1 MKSIMVYGTV
11 QAVGFRPFVY
21 RIAVENKVTG
31 YVRNRGEYVEII
43 IDGAPQNV
51 KDFIDDLDQ
60 KKPPL
65 AKIDRLDIS
74 EKSSDENFKPGV
86 FYIKESK
93 GGSSGSASIIPPDIC
108 VCYDCQRELFQK
120 TDRRFLY
127 PFINCTNCGP
137 RFTIIKKTPYD
148 REMTTMGQFKLC
160 PDCLKEYKDVLD
172 RRYHAEP
179 VACLVCGPHYSLF
192 DRSRKKLGNPIETA
206 AKLFEN
212 GKIIA
217 VKGLGGYHIGCDAL
231 NEEAVSALRMRL
243 GRPYQP
249 FAILGRDI
257 KSIERVCHVSDDEK
271 KYLIS
276 HERPIVVLEK
286 KDSKTFENAAPGLH
300 NVGIM
305 LPYSPLHFLLFNYT
319 TLDFFV
325 MTSANMPGDPM
336 ITRNSSA
343 FDSLDVDY
351 FLCHNLKIH
360 NRCDDSVIRDG
371 KFIRRSRG
379 FVPQG
384 IGIPHDK
391 KVLAFG
397 AELNNAFTLTKE
409 KKAFISQHIGNTTHL
424 DTLQFFEDAIE
435 KLLTLLNMKMEEI
448 ELFVSDLHPQYET
461 TKLAERY
468 SIETGIPLIKI
479 QHHISHARAVLTEN
493 KLDEGVAIV
502 CDGTGY
508 GLDGKSWGGEVF
520 HVTENNEERIGHLK
534 EYPLLG
540 GDKAAK
546 EPLRVLVSILKDEDL
561 SDYSSSYRYGSQGID
576 ALKKLTK
583 DEKIFS
589 TSCGRL
595 LDMFSVMLSSCSER
609 TYEGEPAMKLE
620 SLAWNGKYLDMPIEI
635 EDNIIQIEDFAKKI
649 FDLRKKERK
658 NDLAKTVHVSLA
670 NAFSDIAIEEAK
682 KDHLTIAFSGGVAYN
697 KIFSDA
703 IKKRVELSGLK
714 YVEHK
719 LVPCG
724 DGGVSFGQSLFAYKN
739 I

>member
-21 RIAVENKVTG
+21 RIAVENGVSG
-31 YVRNRGEYVEII
+31 YVRNRGEYVEIV
-43 IDGAPQNV
+43 IDGPSE
-51 KDFIDDLDQ
+51 KIGKFIEDLDK

-65 AKIDRLDIS
+65 AKIDKLDI
-74 EKSSDENFKPGV
+74 KDKVSDENFKSNI

-108 VCYDCQRELFQK
+108 VCEDCKKELFQK
-120 TDRRFLY
+120 RDRRFLY

-148 REMTTMGQFKLC
+148 REMTTMGKFKLC

-179 VACLVCGPHYSLF
+179 VACPVCGPHYSLF
-192 DRSRKKLGNPIETA
+192 DRSRKTIENPIETA
-206 AKLFEN
+206 ASLFED

-217 VKGLGGYHIGCDAL
+217 IKGLGGYHIGCDAL
-231 NEEAVSALRMRL
+231 DNDAVNELRRRL

-249 FAILGRDI
+249 FAILARNLEA
-257 KSIERVCHVSDDEK
+257 IENVFKVSEEERK
-271 KYLIS
+271 VISS

-286 KDSKTFENAAPGLH
+286 KNSKQFETASPGLH

-319 TLDFFV
+319 SLDFFV

-336 ITRNSSA
+336 IIENSSA
-343 FDSLDVDY
+343 FESLDVDY
-351 FLCHNLKIH
+351 FLCHNLKIY

-384 IGIPHDK
+384 IDIPHSK

-397 AELNNAFTLTKE
+397 AELNNAFTITKE
-409 KKAFISQHIGNTTHL
+409 KKAFISQHIGNTTHY
-424 DTLQFFEDAIE
+424 DTLLYFEDAI
-435 KLLTLLNMKMEEI
+435 KKMLTLLNMKMEEI
-448 ELFVSDLHPQYET
+448 ELLISDLHPHYET

-468 SIETGIPLIKI
+468 SKETGIPLIRI
-479 QHHISHARAVLTEN
+479 QHHISHARAVFTEN
-493 KLDEGVAIV
+493 KIDEGIAIV

-508 GLDGKSWGGEVF
+508 GLDGKSWGGEIF
-520 HVTENNEERIGHLK
+520 HVTGNSEERIGHLN
-534 EYPLLG
+534 EYQLLG

-546 EPLRVLVSILKDEDL
+546 EPLRVLVSLLREEDL
-561 SDYSSSYRYGSQGID
+561 SEYASVYRHGLDGID
-576 ALKKLTK
+576 ALKKLSK
-583 DEKIFS
+583 SEKVFS
-589 TSCGRL
+589 TSCGRI
-595 LDMFSVMLSSCSER
+595 LDMFSVMLFSCSER

-620 SLAWNGKYLDMPIEI
+620 SLAWKGKDLKIPIEVEGNVI
-635 EDNIIQIEDFAKKI
+635 NIDEFAKKI
-649 FDLRKKERK
+649 FDLRKGQSKE
-658 NDLAKTVHVSLA
+658 DLAKTVHVSLA
-670 NAFSDIAIEEAK
+670 KAFSDIAIEEAK
-682 KDHLTIAFSGGVAYN
+682 KDHLPIGFSGGVAYN
-697 KIFSDA
+697 KIFSDV
-703 IKKRVELSGLK
+703 IKKNVESSGLK
-714 YVEHK
+714 YFEHK
-719 LVPCG
+719 LIPCG

>member
-21 RIAVENKVTG
+21 RIAVENKVSG
-31 YVRNRGEYVEII
+31 YVRNRGEYVEIV
-43 IDGAPQNV
+43 IDGPPG
-51 KDFIDDLDQ
+51 KIDTFIENLNL

-65 AKIDRLDIS
+65 AKIDRLDI
-74 EKSSDENFKPGV
+74 KGISSDENFKESL

-93 GGSSGSASIIPPDIC
+93 SGNSSSASIIPPDIC
-108 VCYDCQRELFQK
+108 VCEDCQRELFQK
-120 TDRRFLY
+120 TDRRYLY

-148 REMTTMGQFKLC
+148 REMTTMGKFNLC

-179 VACLVCGPHYSLF
+179 VACPLCGPHYSLF
-192 DRSRKKLGNPIETA
+192 DRSKKRIENPIETA
-206 AKLFEN
+206 AKLFED
-212 GKIIA
+212 GEIIA
-217 VKGLGGYHIGCDAL
+217 IKGLGGYHISCDAL
-231 NEEAVSALRMRL
+231 NKNSVKELRRRL

-249 FAILGRDI
+249 FAILARNIG
-257 KSIERVCHVSDDEK
+257 SIEKVCHVSDEERK
-271 KYLIS
+271 IISS

-286 KDSKTFENAAPGLH
+286 KDSKTFEPASPGLH

-319 TLDFFV
+319 SLDFFV

-336 ITRNSSA
+336 ITENSSA
-343 FDSLDVDY
+343 FNSLDVDY
-351 FLCHNLKIH
+351 FLCHNLNIY

-384 IGIPHDK
+384 IEIPHAK

-409 KKAFISQHIGNTTHL
+409 KKAFISQHIGNTTHY
-424 DTLQFFEDAIE
+424 DTLLFFEDAI
-435 KLLTLLNMKMEEI
+435 KKMLTLLNMKMEEI
-448 ELFVSDLHPQYET
+448 ELLVSDLHPQYET

-468 SIETGIPLIKI
+468 SKETGIPLLKI
-479 QHHISHARAVLTEN
+479 QHHVSHARAVFTEN
-493 KLDEGVAIV
+493 DIEEGVAIV

-520 HVTENNEERIGHLK
+520 HVTDNSEERIGHLK

-546 EPLRVLVSILKDEDL
+546 EPLRVLVSLLNDEDL
-561 SDYSSSYRYGSQGID
+561 SGYSNSYKYGLQGIN
-576 ALKKLTK
+576 ALKNLVK
-583 DEKIFS
+583 EERVHS
-589 TSCGRL
+589 TSCGRI
-595 LDMFSVMLSSCSER
+595 LDMFSVMLFACSER
-609 TYEGEPAMKLE
+609 SYEGEPAMKLE
-620 SLAWNGKYLDMPIEI
+620 SLAWNGNDLKIPIEI
-635 EDNIIQIEDFAKKI
+635 EGNILQISEFAKKI
-649 FDLRKKERK
+649 FDLRNKESKK
-658 NDLAKTVHVSLA
+658 DLAKTVHVSLA
-670 NAFSDIAIEEAK
+670 KAFSEIAIDEAR
-682 KDHLTIAFSGGVAYN
+682 KDHLPIGFSGGVAYN
-697 KIFSDA
+697 KIFSDV
-703 IKKRVELSGLK
+703 IKESVESHRLK
-714 YVEHK
+714 YVEHR
-719 LVPCG
+719 LIPCG

>member
-21 RIAVENKVTG
+21 RIAIENKISG
-31 YVRNRGEYVEII
+31 YVRNRGEYVEIV
-43 IDGAPQNV
+43 IDGIPQNV
-51 KDFIDDLDQ
+51 DNFIEDLNQ
-60 KKPPL
+60 KKPSL

-74 EKSSDENFKPGV
+74 EKSSDENFKPNI

-93 GGSSGSASIIPPDIC
+93 GGSSGSASIIPPDAC
-108 VCYDCQRELFQK
+108 VCEDCHREMFEK

-179 VACLVCGPHYSLF
+179 VVCPICGPHYSLF
-192 DRSRKKLGNPIETA
+192 DRSMKKIENPIEMA

-217 VKGLGGYHIGCDAL
+217 IKGLGGYHIGCDAS
-231 NEEAVSALRMRL
+231 NEEAMAELRRRL

-249 FAILGRDI
+249 FAILGRDL
-257 KSIERVCHVSDDEK
+257 KSIENVCHVSDDEK
-271 KYLIS
+271 ENLVS
-276 HERPIVVLEK
+276 QERPIVVLEK
-286 KDSKTFENAAPGLH
+286 KNSKIFEKAASGLH

-319 TLDFFV
+319 SLDFFV

-336 ITRNSSA
+336 IVQNSSA
-343 FDSLDVDY
+343 FSSLDVDY
-351 FLCHNLKIH
+351 FLCHNLKIY

-379 FVPQG
+379 FVPRG
-384 IGIPHDK
+384 IEIPHNK

-424 DTLQFFEDAIE
+424 DTLQFFEDAID
-435 KLLTLLNMKMEEI
+435 KLMTLLNMMMGEV
-448 ELFVSDLHPQYET
+448 ELLVCDLHPQYET

-468 SIETGIPLIKI
+468 SKETGIPLIKV
-479 QHHISHARAVLTEN
+479 QHHISHARAVFTEN
-493 KLDEGVAIV
+493 KLEDGVAIV

-546 EPLRVLVSILKDEDL
+546 EPVRVLVSLLKDEDL
-561 SDYSSSYRYGSQGID
+561 SDYSMSYKYGSQGID

-583 DEKIFS
+583 DEKILS

-595 LDMFSVMLSSCSER
+595 LDMFSVMLFSCNER

-620 SLAWNGKYLDMPIEI
+620 SLAWKGKDLGIPIEI
-635 EDNIIQIEDFAKKI
+635 GNNIILVEEFAKKI

-658 NDLAKTVHVSLA
+658 EDLAKTVHVSLA

-682 KDHLTIAFSGGVAYN
+682 KDHLPVAFSGGVAYN
-697 KIFSDA
+697 KIFSDV
-703 IKKRVELSGLK
+703 IKKRVESSGLK

-719 LVPCG
+719 LIPCG

>member
-21 RIAVENKVTG
+21 RIAVENKVSG
-31 YVRNRGEYVEII
+31 YVRNRGEYVEIV
-43 IDGAPQNV
+43 IDGAPHDVDN
-51 KDFIDDLDQ
+51 FIEDLNQ

-65 AKIDRLDIS
+65 AKIDMLDIS
-74 EKSSDENFKPGV
+74 LKSSDENFKQGV

-93 GGSSGSASIIPPDIC
+93 SGSSGSASIIPPDIC
-108 VCYDCQRELFQK
+108 VCEDCQREMFEK

-127 PFINCTNCGP
+127 PFTNCTNCGP

-148 REMTTMGQFKLC
+148 REMTTMGHFKLC

-179 VACLVCGPHYSLF
+179 VACPICGPHYSLF
-192 DRSRKKLGNPIETA
+192 DRSRKKLENPIETA
-206 AKLFEN
+206 AKLFED

-217 VKGLGGYHIGCDAL
+217 IKGLGGYHIGCDAS
-231 NEEAVSALRMRL
+231 NEDAVAELRRRL

-249 FAILGRDI
+249 FAILGR
-257 KSIERVCHVSDDEK
+257 SVEAIEKVCFMSDAEK
-271 KYLIS
+271 KIISS

-286 KDSKTFENAAPGLH
+286 KSLEPFEKAAPGLH

-319 TLDFFV
+319 SLDFFV

-336 ITRNSSA
+336 ITENSSA
-343 FDSLDVDY
+343 FGSLDVDY
-351 FLCHNLKIH
+351 FLCHNLKIY

-384 IGIPHDK
+384 IQIPHSEK
-391 KVLAFG
+391 ILAFG

-409 KKAFISQHIGNTTHL
+409 KKAFISQHIGNTTHY
-424 DTLQFFEDAIE
+424 DTLLFFEDAID
-435 KLLTLLNMKMEEI
+435 KLMTLLNMKMEEV
-448 ELFVSDLHPQYET
+448 ELLVCDLHPQYET

-468 SIETGIPLIKI
+468 SKETRIPLIKI
-479 QHHISHARAVLTEN
+479 QHHISHARAVFTEN
-493 KLDEGVAIV
+493 KLEEGVAIV

-508 GLDGKSWGGEVF
+508 GLDGKSWGGELFYVR
-520 HVTENNEERIGHLK
+520 ENEEERIGHLK
-534 EYPLLG
+534 EYQLLG
-540 GDKAAK
+540 GDRAAK
-546 EPLRVLVSILKDEDL
+546 EPVRVLVSLLKDEDL
-561 SDYSSSYRYGSQGID
+561 SEYAASYKYGLQGID

-595 LDMFSVMLSSCSER
+595 LDMFSVMLFSCNER

-620 SLAWNGKYLDMPIEI
+620 SLAWKRKDLNIPIEI
-635 EDNIIQIEDFAKKI
+635 EGNIIQVEEFAKKI
-649 FDLRKKERK
+649 FDLRNRERRE
-658 NDLAKTVHVSLA
+658 DLAKTVHVSLA

-682 KDHLTIAFSGGVAYN
+682 KDHLPVAFSGGVAYN

-703 IKKRVELSGLK
+703 IKKRVESSGLK

-719 LVPCG
+719 LIPCG

>member
-31 YVRNRGEYVEII
+31 YVRNRGEYVEIV
-43 IDGAPQNV
+43 IDGTPQDVDN
-51 KDFIDDLDQ
+51 FIEDLYQ

-74 EKSSDENFKPGV
+74 EKPSDGNFKPGI

-93 GGSSGSASIIPPDIC
+93 GGGSGSASIIPPDIC
-108 VCYDCQRELFQK
+108 VCDDCQREMFEK

-127 PFINCTNCGP
+127 PFTNCTNCGP

-148 REMTTMGQFKLC
+148 RQMTTMGQFNLC
-160 PDCLKEYKDVLD
+160 PDCLREYKDVLD

-179 VACLVCGPHYSLF
+179 VACPICGPHYSLF
-192 DRSRKKLGNPIETA
+192 DRSRKKLENPIETA

-217 VKGLGGYHIGCDAL
+217 VKGLGGYHIGCDAS
-231 NEEAVSALRMRL
+231 NEEAVTELRKRL

-257 KSIERVCHVSDDEK
+257 KSIEKICHVSDDEK
-271 KYLIS
+271 KNLLS

-286 KDSKTFENAAPGLH
+286 KDSKIFEKAAPGLH

-319 TLDFFV
+319 SLDFFV

-336 ITRNSSA
+336 ITENSFA
-343 FDSLDVDY
+343 FGSLDVDY
-351 FLCHNLKIH
+351 FLCHNLKIY

-384 IGIPHDK
+384 IGIPHNK
-391 KVLAFG
+391 KILAFG

-409 KKAFISQHIGNTTHL
+409 KKAFISQHIGNTTHY
-424 DTLQFFEDAIE
+424 DTLLFFEDAID
-435 KLLTLLNMKMEEI
+435 KLMTLLNMKMEEI
-448 ELFVSDLHPQYET
+448 ELLVSDLHPQYDT

-468 SIETGIPLIKI
+468 SKETGIPLIKI

-493 KLDEGVAIV
+493 KLEEGIAIV

-508 GLDGKSWGGEVF
+508 GLDGRSWGGEVF

-546 EPLRVLVSILKDEDL
+546 EPVRVLVSLLKDEDL
-561 SDYSSSYRYGSQGID
+561 SDYSSSYRYGLKGID

-595 LDMFSVMLSSCSER
+595 LDMFSVMLFSCNER

-620 SLAWNGKYLDMPIEI
+620 SLAWNGNNLNIPIEI
-635 EDNIIQIEDFAKKI
+635 EANVIQIEEFAKKI
-649 FDLRKKERK
+649 FDLRKRERRE
-658 NDLAKTVHVSLA
+658 DLAKTVHVSLA

-682 KDHLTIAFSGGVAYN
+682 KDHLPIAFSGGVAYN

-703 IKKRVELSGLK
+703 IKKRVESSDLN

-719 LVPCG
+719 LAPCG